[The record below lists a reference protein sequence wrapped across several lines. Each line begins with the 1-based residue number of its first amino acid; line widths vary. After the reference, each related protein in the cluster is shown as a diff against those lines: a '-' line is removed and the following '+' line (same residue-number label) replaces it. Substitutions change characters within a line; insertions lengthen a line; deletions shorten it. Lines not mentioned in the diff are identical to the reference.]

1 MLEKRNISTYG
12 STPLFAFMFGSHII
26 KSYIGDLWIVN
37 TADTLMKDVID
48 QSQTDAFEDKTD
60 IVVTK

>member
-1 MLEKRNISTYG
+1 
-12 STPLFAFMFGSHII
+12 MFGSHII
-26 KSYIGDLWIVN
+26 KSYIGELWIVN
-37 TADTLMKDVID
+37 TADIFMKDVID